1 MSTLQYGEVLQVV
14 LAAEQSLKDRMIAA
28 TYYTVLGMAI
38 VFAVLILIILLI
50 SAFKFLP
57 NNQAKKVSNEVEENK
72 AYDNV
77 ISQIADKEEELSS
90 DLELVAVITA
100 AIHAYR
106 GEASPKGGFVVRSIR
121 KINRR

>member
-50 SAFKFLP
+50 SAFKFP
-57 NNQAKKVSNEVEENK
+57 
-72 AYDNV
+72 
-77 ISQIADKEEELSS
+77 
-90 DLELVAVITA
+90 
-100 AIHAYR
+100 
-106 GEASPKGGFVVRSIR
+106 
-121 KINRR
+121 